1 MSNQSNSNKH
11 LHTAF
16 KLKEVIDIFSRI
28 DGQIVDLHKCSSDD
42 FLGLNSDFKNYF
54 KQSKVISDNASEIF
68 QALSDPQSRE
78 LFLSLENLYRD
89 LKTSQNSFS
98 SQLEYSITLV
108 QEIDA
113 LIDALFLPLK
123 NLNQDLMSLKLLSA
137 NIKMSSTTNVQG
149 KGANTEDYLLQ
160 LNVVINE
167 FKACSLK
174 NEKNLSGLKEQ
185 VKTILD
191 LFLHIRNRNISD
203 LDSILNH
210 IHYGIIL
217 FAEKHEEASIQIPK
231 LASKTENTAGSVADI
246 VTNLQF
252 HDIIRQ
258 KMEHI
263 HDTQRN
269 LLEELKG
276 MAAVDQQS
284 TLESESLVIRICDIA
299 GLQSA
304 QLIKA
309 NKEYQQAIEKITQRF
324 LALGDDMST
333 IASMCKSF
341 SVSNDN
347 SEELQ
352 LQRALVKLESSA
364 EVLSNFLQAGT
375 DFTSSL
381 KQLIETIGSTSQGV
395 SGLKASIQKLKIAT
409 GDTVESISTAQT
421 GDDSLK
427 QSLSQFQLLFDDI
440 EKFEQTIQ
448 NVFNR
453 IQAIGTKLAQN
464 AGDYDSTLQQKG
476 ALAQVSER
484 MNAIILTLDKKN
496 SRNQFLLEE
505 NLKIS
510 QAISHDVRESVKK
523 VKYYDFFEK
532 VIVDIISEL
541 NQVHQKLKT
550 EHDANDENRA
560 ENLDNIKKRYT
571 MASEHEIHDKL
582 VSSEGDIDLFGDDEP
597 KAEADDDNVEFF

>member
-1 MSNQSNSNKH
+1 M
-11 LHTAF
+11 HTAF
-16 KLKEVIDIFSRI
+16 KMKEVIDIFSRI

-42 FLGLNSDFKNYF
+42 FLGLNADFKNYF
-54 KQSKVISDNASEIF
+54 KQSKIISDNATEIF
-68 QALSDPQSRE
+68 QALTEPQSRE

-98 SQLEYSITLV
+98 SLLESSITLV

-113 LIDALFLPLK
+113 LIDDLFLPLK

-137 NIKMSSTTNVQG
+137 NIKMSSSTNAQG
-149 KGANTEDYLLQ
+149 KVKDIEDFLLQ

-174 NEKNLSGLKEQ
+174 NEKSLSALKGQ

-191 LFLHIRNRNISD
+191 FFLHIRNRNISD

-231 LASKTENTAGSVADI
+231 LANKTENTAGSVADI
-246 VTNLQF
+246 ITNLQF

-263 HDTQRN
+263 HDTQKN
-269 LLEELKG
+269 LLEELKKIV
-276 MAAVDQQS
+276 AIDQQN
-284 TLESESLVIRICDIA
+284 TIESESLVIRICDIA

-304 QLIKA
+304 QLIRA

-333 IASMCKSF
+333 IATMCKSF

-347 SEELQ
+347 SEEMQ
-352 LQRALVKLESSA
+352 LQRALVKLETSA
-364 EVLSNFLQAGT
+364 EVLTNFLQAGT

-381 KQLIETIGSTSQGV
+381 KLLIETIGTTSQGV

-409 GDTVESISTAQT
+409 SDTVKSISTAET

-427 QSLSQFQLLFDDI
+427 QSLSQFQLLFEDI
-440 EKFEQTIQ
+440 EKFEHTIQ
-448 NVFNR
+448 SVFNR
-453 IQAIGTKLAQN
+453 IQAIGTKLAEN
-464 AGDYDSTLQQKG
+464 VGEYNSTLHQKG
-476 ALAQVSER
+476 ALAQVSVR

-505 NLKIS
+505 NLRIS

-550 EHDANDENRA
+550 EHDALDENRSA
-560 ENLDNIKKRYT
+560 NLDSIKRRYT

-582 VSSEGDIDLFGDDEP
+582 VSPEGDIDLFGEEEP
-597 KAEADDDNVEFF
+597 KQEADDDNVEFF